1 MSNHPNQ
8 EAERQHRGTKERKTD
23 WYCTSLPFF
32 FSEARLKTNLNK
44 KSGNKFNNGVGY
56 QSHQTKEM
64 INTDNDDCLEDG
76 VCTWVNMDVSKLQ
89 SMTIKDMYDI
99 KLKK

>member
-1 MSNHPNQ
+1 MLHQ
-8 EAERQHRGTKERKTD
+8 FTI
-23 WYCTSLPFF
+23 F

>member
-1 MSNHPNQ
+1 MSYHPNQ
-8 EAERQHRGTKERKTD
+8 EAERQPRGTKKGKLTD
-23 WYCTSLPFF
+23 VAPVYHI

-56 QSHQTKEM
+56 QSQQTKEM

-89 SMTIKDMYDI
+89 SMTIKDLYDI